1 MPQAEFLTASDGV
14 KLAYYSFMSGKFSSI
29 LLFLHGGGAYSGGG
43 YAVFA
48 SNLSKN
54 HNIGVVLMD
63 IRGHGNSGGMRGHA
77 PSKELCWDDIRKMG
91 LVLKGKYGNISLFIG
106 GHSSGGGMVLNYSS
120 WDKQTPADGYIFISP
135 QLGYKSGTE
144 KRTDREKFAKV
155 NLPAFIIN
163 GMSGGAL
170 LGSFKAVSFN
180 YPKEVLA
187 ANPLFITSITVNMA
201 NAMTPYDPAGEFR
214 RINRPYGLFIG
225 GNDELF
231 EPSKVLDYFD
241 LSTESIKKSS
251 VKRIIPGANHL
262 SILLS
267 CEKDAAEMITGLP
280 KAPLKNP

>member
-1 MPQAEFLTASDGV
+1 MPQAGFLTASDGV
-14 KLAYYSFMSGKFSSI
+14 KLAYYNFMPDKPSSI

-43 YAVFA
+43 YSGFA
-48 SNLSKN
+48 LGLSKN

-63 IRGHGNSGGMRGHA
+63 IRGHGNSGGERGHS

-91 LVLKGKYGNISLFIG
+91 LVIKGKYGGIPLFIG

-120 WDKQTPADGYIFISP
+120 WDKDAPADGYIFISP

-144 KRTDREKFAKV
+144 KHTDRDKFAKV
-155 NLPAFIIN
+155 NLPPFIIN

-180 YPKEVLA
+180 YPKEILA

-214 RINRPYGLFIG
+214 RINRPFGLFIG
-225 GNDELF
+225 ENDELF
-231 EPSKVLDYFD
+231 EPSKVMDYFN
-241 LSTESIKKSS
+241 LSGENIKKRSMKQ
-251 VKRIIPGANHL
+251 VITGANHL
-262 SILLS
+262 SILLN
-267 CEKDAAEMITGLP
+267 CEKATAEMIAGLHTG
-280 KAPLKNP
+280 